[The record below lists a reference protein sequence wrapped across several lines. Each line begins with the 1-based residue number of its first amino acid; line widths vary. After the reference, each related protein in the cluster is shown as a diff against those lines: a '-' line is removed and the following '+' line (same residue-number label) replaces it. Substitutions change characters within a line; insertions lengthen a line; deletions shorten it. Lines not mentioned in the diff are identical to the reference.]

1 MWANIARSVES
12 RYSRRELDPM
22 KEQITRPFA
31 DFLPSFMNRIVFIG
45 FASSIASNAS
55 SQDKLSFSRGDD
67 SFPKKK
73 KNNFSFVENPW
84 HDGYNVFIIY
94 LYDFI
99 SMFNSG
105 GI

>member
-73 KNNFSFVENPW
+73 KNNFSFVENP
-84 HDGYNVFIIY
+84 
-94 LYDFI
+94 
-99 SMFNSG
+99 
-105 GI
+105 